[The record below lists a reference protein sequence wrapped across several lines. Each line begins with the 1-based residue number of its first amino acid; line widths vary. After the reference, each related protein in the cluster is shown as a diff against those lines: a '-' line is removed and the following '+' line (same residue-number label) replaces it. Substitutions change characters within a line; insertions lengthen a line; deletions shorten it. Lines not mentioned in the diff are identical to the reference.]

1 MRLNSHF
8 WLSYV
13 WLLVVFKT
21 NRCAFITVFT
31 ILFTHTAVVLISN
44 QIFRITLISV
54 EDNKY
59 WWTSSIIN
67 TWIISSVACSPD
79 NGRTRHIFPSFCVA
93 SYQDPGLKHQ
103 MNRTFCVVVTIFCRN
118 SKVRALPKYGCV
130 FAAQTEIKVVCAYPK
145 TCVVRIGTMKK
156 ASFLKSPSVLCMSFF

>member
-1 MRLNSHF
+1 MTEVGGCYHTFKLFYQSVSLRLVQRSNTKRDYTNVSHF
-8 WLSYV
+8 FLSYV
-13 WLLVVFKT
+13 RLLVVPKT

-31 ILFTHTAVVLISN
+31 ILFTHAAVVLISN

-67 TWIISSVACSPD
+67 TWIVSSVACSLD
-79 NGRTRHIFPSFCVA
+79 NGRTGHIFSSFCEA

-103 MNRTFCVVVTIFCRN
+103 MNRTFCVVVTIFSRN
-118 SKVRALPKYGCV
+118 SKIRALPEHGCI
-130 FAAQTEIKVVCAYPK
+130 FAA
-145 TCVVRIGTMKK
+145 
-156 ASFLKSPSVLCMSFF
+156 